1 MNKDDMREEFNAAA
15 KAAGNLA
22 MTGFNALADKA
33 EHNRQMTVID
43 NQNLQAA
50 AAKSSAMVN
59 ITFPVSQQQWQQVGT
74 TGLITLD
81 DNQENMVLSH
91 RILEIKQNGGPA
103 YDALVH
109 QILKEHYVNATRA
122 YIDLR
127 SRLGSKWI
135 FPECP
140 QVQQGP
146 SDGIVLNS
154 ALELRYKAPIAGAL
168 HKALFQRLF
177 TRWNTCIDVIDIQ
190 KEYGL
195 QSYTAKFDKDILVIR
210 LK

>member
-1 MNKDDMREEFNAAA
+1 MRDEMKEEFKAAA

-22 MTGFNALADKA
+22 KTGFNALADNA
-33 EHNRQMTVID
+33 ENKRQMTVIN

-50 AAKSSAMVN
+50 ALKTGAMVN
-59 ITFPVSQQQWQQVGT
+59 ITLPISRQQWEYAGA

-81 DNQENMVLSH
+81 ANQEKTVLSH
-91 RILEIKQNGGPA
+91 GILSIKQNGGPA
-103 YDALVH
+103 NDALIHEV
-109 QILKEHYVNATRA
+109 LKEQYINSIRA

-140 QVQQGP
+140 QVKNGP

-154 ALELRYKAPIAGAL
+154 CLELRYKATVAISL
-168 HKALFQRLF
+168 QNDLIQRLD
-177 TRWNTCIDVIDIQ
+177 TRWNTDKDVINIQ

-195 QSYTAKFDKDILVIR
+195 HTYQIHFDKGLLVIR
-210 LK
+210 FQ

>member
-1 MNKDDMREEFNAAA
+1 MRDEMKEEFKAAA

-59 ITFPVSQQQWQQVGT
+59 ITLPISQQQWEHAGA
-74 TGLITLD
+74 TGSITLD
-81 DNQENMVLSH
+81 DNQEKTVLSH
-91 RILEIKQNGGPA
+91 GILSIKQNGGPA

-140 QVQQGP
+140 QVKNGP
-146 SDGIVLNS
+146 ADGVILNS
-154 ALELRYKAPIAGAL
+154 ALELRYKATVAISL
-168 HKALFQRLF
+168 QNDLIQRLDI
-177 TRWNTCIDVIDIQ
+177 RWNTSKDVIDIQ
-190 KEYGL
+190 REYGL
-195 QSYTAKFDKDILVIR
+195 HSYKAHFKDGNLIIR
-210 LK
+210 FL